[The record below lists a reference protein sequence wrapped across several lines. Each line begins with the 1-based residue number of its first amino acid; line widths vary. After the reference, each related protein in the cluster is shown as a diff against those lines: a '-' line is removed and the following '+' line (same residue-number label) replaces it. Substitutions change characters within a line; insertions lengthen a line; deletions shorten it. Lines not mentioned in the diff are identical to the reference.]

1 MHTMHQKVTVIGAG
15 SWGSA
20 LARILGDNQ
29 NDVLLYDTDATIVE
43 EINTNHTNIT
53 KLPIGS
59 LPQTI
64 KATMD
69 IKEAIHHSDI
79 IVLSVPTKV
88 LRSVLEEITKII
100 DSQKLFVNTSKGLEP
115 KTFLR
120 VSEILYQ
127 VIDQAYI
134 KGFVAL
140 TGPSHAEEVIRQL
153 PTTICSVSNNKEH
166 AMQIQLLF
174 HNSTYF
180 RVYTGS
186 DLIGSELCGAIKNV
200 YAIASGMLE
209 GLGYG
214 DNARAGLIS
223 RALVEMRRLVLALG
237 GKEETVFGLTGVG
250 DLVVTTTSHHSRNYQ
265 AGLRLAQVN
274 DLETTI
280 ASMSMV
286 VEGARTAEAVYEVS
300 KKLQLE
306 TPIIDA
312 VYHVIYEKQD
322 VKIAVSGLM
331 NRSLKDE

>member
-1 MHTMHQKVTVIGAG
+1 MNITIIGAG

-20 LARILGDNQ
+20 LARILGDNKH
-29 NDVLLYDTDATIVE
+29 DVLLYDQDEAMIE
-43 EINTNHTNIT
+43 EINRYHTNLS

-59 LPQTI
+59 LPETV
-64 KATMD
+64 KATNRIQLALD
-69 IKEAIHHSDI
+69 FSDI
-79 IVLSVPTKV
+79 IILSIPTKV
-88 LRSVLEEITKII
+88 LRVVLEQIKAHIHSKKVFI
-100 DSQKLFVNTSKGLEP
+100 NTSKGLEP

-120 VSEILYQ
+120 VSEVLYQ
-127 VIDQAYI
+127 VIEERYI
-134 KGFVAL
+134 EGFVAL

-153 PTTICSVSNNKEH
+153 PTTICSVSAHKNLAKKV
-166 AMQIQLLF
+166 QLLF
-174 HNSTYF
+174 NNSTYF

-223 RALVEMRRLVLALG
+223 RALVELRRIVVALG
-237 GKEETVFGLTGVG
+237 GKEETVYGLTGVG

-265 AGLRLAQVN
+265 AGLKLAQGN
-274 DLETTI
+274 DLEATI
-280 ASMSMV
+280 SSMSMV

-300 KKLQLE
+300 KNLQIE

-312 VYHVIYEKQD
+312 VYHVIYEKQN
-322 VKIAVSGLM
+322 VKEAVYELM

>member
-1 MHTMHQKVTVIGAG
+1 MTNITVIGAG

-20 LARILGDNQ
+20 LARILGDNG
-29 NDVLLYDTDATIVE
+29 NNVLLYDKDQSIIE
-43 EINTNHTNIT
+43 EVNNFHTNIS

-59 LPQTI
+59 LPKNV
-64 KATMD
+64 KATTN
-69 IKEAIHHSDI
+69 IKEAINFSQV
-79 IVLSVPTKV
+79 IVLSLPTKV
-88 LRSVLEEITKII
+88 LRIVLEEIK
-100 DSQKLFVNTSKGLEP
+100 SVLNCPKLFINTSKGLEP

-120 VSEILYQ
+120 VSEVLYQ
-127 VIDQAYI
+127 VIDNKNI

-153 PTTICSVSNNKEH
+153 PTTICSVSEKKED
-166 AMQIQLLF
+166 AIFVQLLF
-174 HNSTYF
+174 NNSTYF

-223 RALVEMRRLVLALG
+223 RALVELRRIVVALG

-265 AGLRLAQVN
+265 AGLKLAQGN
-274 DLETTI
+274 DLEATI

-286 VEGARTAEAVYEVS
+286 VEGARTAEAVYDVS
-300 KKLQLE
+300 KKLNLQ

-312 VYHVIYEKQD
+312 VYQVIYNKEN
-322 VKIAVSGLM
+322 VKKAVIDLM